1 MTTKLPTQYQEFIHL
16 SRYARWNEDKQ
27 RRETWEETVKRYF
40 DFFEKHLQR
49 IKHIHFKDLR
59 LQVLENINFQSE
71 SFLKSVLKGVFTV
84 PGDGGID
91 FVSIG
96 NVIKASGY
104 EGWIIVEAEQ
114 DPVIYNPL
122 ELAISSKKYLDKIWS
137 N

>member
-1 MTTKLPTQYQEFIHL
+1 
-16 SRYARWNEDKQ
+16 
-27 RRETWEETVKRYF
+27 
-40 DFFEKHLQR
+40 
-49 IKHIHFKDLR
+49 
-59 LQVLENINFQSE
+59 VLENINFQSE

-114 DPVIYNPL
+114 DPAIYNPL